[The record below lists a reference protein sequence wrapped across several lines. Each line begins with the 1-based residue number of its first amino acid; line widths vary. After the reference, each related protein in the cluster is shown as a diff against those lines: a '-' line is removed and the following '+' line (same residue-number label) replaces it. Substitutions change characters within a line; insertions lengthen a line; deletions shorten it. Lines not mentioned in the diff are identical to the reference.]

1 LLLVH
6 VIAGIAAIIERELLQ
21 PYSASRVTANYMIEQ
36 GLKDEFILAS
46 RDAQMAPIAG
56 YLKRQL
62 FYPERQS
69 YGSFTLFQ
77 DERVSVTQQETLRQ
91 AITILEGKNEAV
103 EEQPA
108 KIILVLNK
116 ELDTSLTTSQET
128 TLSIQFLSQFVRA
141 YTNEQYYLYQLSLA

>member
-1 LLLVH
+1 MSLFLLVEMLRWLPLQ
-6 VIAGIAAIIERELLQ
+6 AIL
-21 PYSASRVTANYMIEQ
+21 SVS
-36 GLKDEFILAS
+36 F
-46 RDAQMAPIAG
+46 
-56 YLKRQL
+56 

-108 KIILVLNK
+108 KNHLGLK
-116 ELDTSLTTSQET
+116 
-128 TLSIQFLSQFVRA
+128 
-141 YTNEQYYLYQLSLA
+141 